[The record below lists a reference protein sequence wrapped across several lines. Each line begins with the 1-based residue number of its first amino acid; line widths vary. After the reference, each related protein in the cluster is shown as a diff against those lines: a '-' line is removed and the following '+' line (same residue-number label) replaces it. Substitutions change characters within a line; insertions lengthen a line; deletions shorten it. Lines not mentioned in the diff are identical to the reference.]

1 MVLNT
6 SFWRYNA
13 WISTPVLPLIHFVTM
28 ASNLIALGSAY
39 LKEQD
44 EKEYQLKRD
53 TIELTDLNIYQEIL
67 RTCLPDSVVS
77 NTMYI

>member
-1 MVLNT
+1 MVN
-6 SFWRYNA
+6 
-13 WISTPVLPLIHFVTM
+13 
-28 ASNLIALGSAY
+28 NLIALGSVY